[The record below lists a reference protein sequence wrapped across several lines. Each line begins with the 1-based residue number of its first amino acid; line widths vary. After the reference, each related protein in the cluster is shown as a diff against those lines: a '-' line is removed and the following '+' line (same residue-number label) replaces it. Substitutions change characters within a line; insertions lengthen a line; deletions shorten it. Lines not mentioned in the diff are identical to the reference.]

1 MSKNQ
6 FKPVADEVPPKE
18 APAAKP
24 RKPRQKDARL
34 GKALRSVLDGTI
46 LTRENV
52 VKLIP
57 FGLYVTLLIL
67 IYIANS
73 YYAEK
78 SIKKANRIRNEL
90 KELEYEFITSKSDM
104 MHNSKQSEVARR
116 LDSLGTGIRE
126 SVVPPTKI
134 YVISEE
140 KPEEKP

>member
-6 FKPVADEVPPKE
+6 FKPVSEEVPPKE

-24 RKPRQKDARL
+24 RKPRQKEARL

-78 SIKKANRIRNEL
+78 SIKKANQIRNEL

-140 KPEEKP
+140 QPEEKP